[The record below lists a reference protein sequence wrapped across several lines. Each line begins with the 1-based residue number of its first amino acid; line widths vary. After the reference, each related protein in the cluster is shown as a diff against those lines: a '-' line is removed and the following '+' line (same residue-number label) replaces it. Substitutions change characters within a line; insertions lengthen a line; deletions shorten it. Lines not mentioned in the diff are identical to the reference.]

1 MTPGSP
7 CMRRVPSTGRP
18 HRRTP
23 RPQRRRSASS
33 RWVGALRP
41 YLYIL
46 PTFVFLIAFTYVP
59 VVRSV
64 WMSLHES
71 HLAVARPVF
80 VGLDN
85 YRYAFSEPLFW
96 KVLRNNLVYAL
107 ATIPTSVGLG
117 LFFAVLLNRPVA
129 ASGLYR
135 SSLFYPTVLPM
146 AAASML
152 WLWMFTPGY
161 GLVNHY
167 LGKLGFPDIEWTGD
181 PRYAM
186 WALVIV
192 GIWKYT
198 GYYMVLLL
206 AGLQTLPTELYEAAA
221 IEGASPWQQF
231 WRITFPLLSPT
242 TFFVTVMAIINSF
255 QSIDQVYLMTRGGPA
270 NATNMLVYYIYQ
282 VAFRF
287 WDMGYASALSTVLF
301 VVLLAL
307 TVLAFRVMHHRVH
320 YA

>member
-1 MTPGSP
+1 MTQELAD
-7 CMRRVPSTGRP
+7 MQRAPSDRMPARSG
-18 HRRTP
+18 
-23 RPQRRRSASS
+23 PQARRRQGLPP
-33 RWVGALRP
+33 RWFGALRP

-59 VVRSV
+59 IVRSV

-71 HLAVARPVF
+71 HVALARPVF

-96 KVLRNNLVYAL
+96 KVLRNNLLYAV

-117 LFFAVLLNRPVA
+117 LFFAVLVNRPIRA
-129 ASGLYR
+129 AGLYR
-135 SSLFYPTVLPM
+135 SALFYPTVLPM

-152 WLWMFTPGY
+152 WLWMLTPGY

-167 LGKLGFPDIEWTGD
+167 LGRLGFPDIEWTGD

-206 AGLQTLPTELYEAAA
+206 AGLQALPSDLYEAAA

-231 WRITFPLLSPT
+231 WKITFPLLSPT

-270 NATNMLVYYIYQ
+270 NATNMMVYYIYQ